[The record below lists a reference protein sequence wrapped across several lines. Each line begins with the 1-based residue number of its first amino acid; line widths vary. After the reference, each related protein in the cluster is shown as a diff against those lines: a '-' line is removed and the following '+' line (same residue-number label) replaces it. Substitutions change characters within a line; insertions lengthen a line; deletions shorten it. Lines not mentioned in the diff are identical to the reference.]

1 MQFNLYDGISGVTVF
16 GITNCHRNITDMNIN
31 NS

>member
-16 GITNCHRNITDMNIN
+16 GITNCHRNTTDMKNP
-31 NS
+31 